1 MLSTL
6 QELKIISSK
15 WLDYLL
21 RLQDKSNPVT
31 TQFLTDEGYIP
42 SHENPSR
49 VYEPFN
55 EDVSLKRRLVN
66 FENSVAAKP
75 RESERDYQLL
85 IPPIIAINQD
95 AFSRVGSPQRQ
106 DSFVHKNPTS
116 PGKRVGSPERLQRHA
131 YSSARSTISQ
141 ARALVRQN
149 VSMHGT
155 TPERPATPQS
165 LSLRARPVS
174 RRPLSPRGTSPE
186 RPASHQPFS
195 LRARPVSRRPLS
207 QRGTSPARTVSRR
220 HLSPRGTS
228 SARPVGIRFF
238 RCVAPVLQEQLVVH
252 LFRSVT

>member
-1 MLSTL
+1 MFLCTNLPICSLTTTMLSTL
-6 QELKIISSK
+6 QELKIVSSK

-116 PGKRVGSPERLQRHA
+116 PGKRVGSPERPQRHA
-131 YSSARSTISQ
+131 YSSARSTISR
-141 ARALVRQN
+141 ARALTC
-149 VSMHGT
+149 SCSSKCFYAWH
-155 TPERPATPQS
+155 QS
-165 LSLRARPVS
+165 WK
-174 RRPLSPRGTSPE
+174 TSHSSISF
-186 RPASHQPFS
+186 A
-195 LRARPVSRRPLS
+195 ACK
-207 QRGTSPARTVSRR
+207 TS
-220 HLSPRGTS
+220 
-228 SARPVGIRFF
+228 
-238 RCVAPVLQEQLVVH
+238 
-252 LFRSVT
+252 